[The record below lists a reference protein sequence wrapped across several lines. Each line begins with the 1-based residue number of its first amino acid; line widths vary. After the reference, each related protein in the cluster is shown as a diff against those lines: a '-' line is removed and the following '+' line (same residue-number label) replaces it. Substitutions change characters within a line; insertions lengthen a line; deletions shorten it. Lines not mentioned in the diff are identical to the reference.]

1 MKVYVQDA
9 HANKQINTIAS
20 FVEDGLSDS
29 EITEKLLSI
38 GFRNLARDDGN
49 WSATDIKGLRDQ
61 FNLNTAY
68 GFNPANQKEE
78 AGFKKTSEVSL
89 VDIKMPFSSMVIFM
103 VKWAIA
109 SIPAIIILLL
119 IGTLVST
126 YAAVIL
132 GLLVNQQ

>member
-1 MKVYVQDA
+1 MKIYVQDA

-29 EITEKLLSI
+29 EITEKLSNI
-38 GFRNLARDDGN
+38 GFRNLARGDGS
-49 WSATDIKGLRDQ
+49 WSASDIKGLREQ
-61 FNLNTAY
+61 FKLNIVE
-68 GFNPANQKEE
+68 GFNAADQKETRDLNK
-78 AGFKKTSEVSL
+78 APEVSL

-109 SIPAIIILLL
+109 SIPAIIILFF
-119 IGTLVST
+119 IGALVST

-132 GLLVNQQ
+132 GLLVNK